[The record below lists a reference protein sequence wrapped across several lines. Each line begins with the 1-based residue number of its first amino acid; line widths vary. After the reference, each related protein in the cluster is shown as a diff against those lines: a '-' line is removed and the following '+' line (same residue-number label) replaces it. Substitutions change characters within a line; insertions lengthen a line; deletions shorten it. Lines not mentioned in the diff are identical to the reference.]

1 MEKEEFSNIINK
13 IQELKN
19 GKNPLDLSSKEDLAV
34 GIMNLISMEEHFFFT
49 YNKTKDEKYLDL
61 LNQTREIRKNLL
73 KEIVKNPQ
81 GEVWCI
87 SKHLLAT
94 TMRLMEVGTKKLS
107 DGETDK
113 AKDLFDKSY
122 FFWNL
127 FWGLNLGII
136 NIKDIDNS
144 DENLKQP
151 KFQKEETQTTKDE
164 EINLL
169 NDDNSQNKKLSVFSK
184 LGKMIEEILDCC
196 KE

>member
-1 MEKEEFSNIINK
+1 
-13 IQELKN
+13 
-19 GKNPLDLSSKEDLAV
+19 
-34 GIMNLISMEEHFFFT
+34 MEEHFFFT

-107 DGETDK
+107 DGEIDK

-136 NIKDIDNS
+136 NIKDIDNP
-144 DENLKQP
+144 DENLKQSKP
-151 KFQKEETQTTKDE
+151 QKEETQTAKDE

>member
-107 DGETDK
+107 DGEIDK

-151 KFQKEETQTTKDE
+151 KSQKEETQTAKDE

>member
-107 DGETDK
+107 DGEIDK

-136 NIKDIDNS
+136 NIKDIDNP
-144 DENLKQP
+144 DENLKQSKP
-151 KFQKEETQTTKDE
+151 QKEETQTAKDE

-169 NDDNSQNKKLSVFSK
+169 SDDNSQNKKLSVFSK

>member
-1 MEKEEFSNIINK
+1 MNKEEQFSHIIDK

-49 YNKTKDEKYLDL
+49 YNKTKDVKYLDL

-73 KEIVKNPQ
+73 KEIVKNPK

-87 SKHLLAT
+87 SKHLLAV

-107 DGETDK
+107 DGETAK
-113 AKDLFDKSY
+113 AKELFDKSY
-122 FFWNL
+122 FFWNI
-127 FWGLNLGII
+127 FWGLNLGLI
-136 NIKDIDNS
+136 NVKDIDN
-144 DENLKQP
+144 
-151 KFQKEETQTTKDE
+151 EEGKGK
-164 EINLL
+164 EINDPVKPEVEEEKIHLL
-169 NDDNSQNKKLSVFSK
+169 NDNNSKEKKLGVFSK
-184 LGKMIEEILDCC
+184 LGKIIEEILDCC

>member
-107 DGETDK
+107 DGEIDK

-136 NIKDIDNS
+136 NIKDIDNP
-144 DENLKQP
+144 DENLKQSKP
-151 KFQKEETQTTKDE
+151 QKEETQTAKDE